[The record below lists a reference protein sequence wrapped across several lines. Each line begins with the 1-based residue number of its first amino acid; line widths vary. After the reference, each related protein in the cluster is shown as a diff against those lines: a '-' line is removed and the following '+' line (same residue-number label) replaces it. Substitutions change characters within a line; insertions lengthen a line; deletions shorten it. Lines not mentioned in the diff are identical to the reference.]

1 LHLNVRTMCLN
12 LMINILLWH
21 DGTLFSRFS
30 QLKLDLVLTKY
41 LIFYNLYKIWFVF
54 FMLNELIKPG

>member
-1 LHLNVRTMCLN
+1 
-12 LMINILLWH
+12 MINILLWH

-41 LIFYNLYKIWFVF
+41 FLQFVQNLVRF

>member
-1 LHLNVRTMCLN
+1 LHLNVRTMCSN
-12 LMINILLWH
+12 LTINILLWH

-41 LIFYNLYKIWFVF
+41 FLQFVQNLVRF